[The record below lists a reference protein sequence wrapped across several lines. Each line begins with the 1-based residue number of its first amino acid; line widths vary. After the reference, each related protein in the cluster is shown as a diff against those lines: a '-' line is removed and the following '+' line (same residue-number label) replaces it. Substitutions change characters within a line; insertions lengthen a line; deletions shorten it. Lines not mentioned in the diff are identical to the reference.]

1 MTTWIA
7 FQLALNMCCQWMLH
21 VYCSRELEAK
31 QNLDADSELDL
42 FALHHVFM
50 PHLHRELEQF
60 VNSWNHHKLH
70 TEQNRTPLQ
79 LFITGLTDTESQSSL
94 SSDAVR

>member
-31 QNLDADSELDL
+31 QNLDADSELDF

-50 PHLHRELEQF
+50 PLLRRELEQL
-60 VNSWNHHKLH
+60 VIH
-70 TEQNRTPLQ
+70 EI
-79 LFITGLTDTESQSSL
+79 ITSCILNKIGPHCSYSSL
-94 SSDAVR
+94 D